1 MKTSASITVSGPE
14 DILGYVPHSLGYWP
28 QESLVAITL
37 QGKRVGAT
45 LRVDLPRSLHRRDL
59 LQYAIAVRQ
68 YLATDRKADGV
79 VLAIYTSGEW
89 QELPY
94 KLGPLLL
101 ALGEELADQGLGI
114 KDAWFIGDRYWRDA
128 LCTDTSC
135 CPLPG
140 RPLEDIRD
148 SRLNAELVFLGSNVG
163 TAPTPLLPDPST
175 VPVDTVED
183 DWFGRL
189 VGGSGSRAQFE
200 VVLDAW
206 EHALLQAAPRSLD
219 PGQQAYLRATLR
231 IPAWRDAVLVACA
244 AGRNAALDG
253 AERFGI
259 FAAAPDDVDGA
270 ITLPGLDPES
280 TVSANAPLCSTS
292 ADSPACNGVSSEHA
306 PYEDAAS
313 GQASR
318 DAFPGYGEV
327 LLGLA
332 PRKPDWEKLD
342 ALDLVFQQLAAA
354 GGAAGAAVM
363 TGRGWIAWC
372 RGRGS
377 YAGAFLVQAL
387 ESVPGYRLAELLH
400 EMIGRGTLCGWA
412 ADPQSAW
419 QKFGRDVS

>member
-28 QESLVAITL
+28 QESLVAVTL

-45 LRVDLPRSLHRRDL
+45 LRVDLPRSLQRRDV
-59 LQYAIAVRQ
+59 LQYATAVRQ
-68 YLATDRKADGV
+68 YLETDRKADGV

-89 QELPY
+89 EELPC

-101 ALGEELADQGLGI
+101 ALGEELTDQGLGI

-148 SRLNAELVFLGSNVG
+148 SRLNAELVFLGSSIG
-163 TAPTPLLPDPST
+163 TAPAPLLPAPST
-175 VPVDTVED
+175 VPVDPAED
-183 DWFGRL
+183 DWFGTL
-189 VGGSGSRAQFE
+189 AVGSGSRAQFE
-200 VVLDAW
+200 AVLDAW
-206 EHALLQAAPRSLD
+206 DHTLLQANPLSLD
-219 PGQQAYLRATLR
+219 PVQQAYLRATLR
-231 IPAWRDAVLVACA
+231 IPAWRDAVLVMCA
-244 AGRNAALDG
+244 AGRPAALDG

-259 FAAAPDDVDGA
+259 FAAVPNDVDGA
-270 ITLPGLDPES
+270 IAMPGLDPES
-280 TVSANAPLCSTS
+280 TLPDGALSRPGPV
-292 ADSPACNGVSSEHA
+292 GG
-306 PYEDAAS
+306 AAS
-313 GQASR
+313 GYVLGEGYGDPAGHACP

-327 LLGLA
+327 LLGMA
-332 PRKPDWEKLD
+332 PGKPDWNKLD
-342 ALDLVFQQLAAA
+342 ALDLVFQQLAAG

-377 YAGAFLVQAL
+377 YAGAFLLQAL
-387 ESVPGYRLAELLH
+387 DFVPGYRLAELLH

-412 ADPQSAW
+412 ANPESAW
-419 QKFGRDVS
+419 QKFGRGVA